1 MRLSLAM
8 KSEQIKII
16 PEMLSGDEHQG
27 LRTSIYSIFL
37 EYEQAQSQYDRC
49 IFCRKRC
56 HPLENVDT
64 QLNSLDDEEFGRAR
78 GVKKRRFKKI
88 DAQSISNHLQENF
101 VDIGLL

>member
-37 EYEQAQSQYDRC
+37 EYEQR
-49 IFCRKRC
+49 
-56 HPLENVDT
+56 
-64 QLNSLDDEEFGRAR
+64 RANMI
-78 GVKKRRFKKI
+78 VVFSAEK
-88 DAQSISNHLQENF
+88 DVTL
-101 VDIGLL
+101 